1 MTPFEQAA
9 VNLHYAAEISLVEAQ
24 SILKGS
30 GIAPYNADSGEGG
43 E

>member
-9 VNLHYAAEISLVEAQ
+9 VNLHYAADISLVEAQ

-30 GIAPYNADSGEGG
+30 GIAPLEEDE
-43 E
+43 

>member
-30 GIAPYNADSGEGG
+30 GIAPLEGED